1 MKRYV
6 KHEETLCFI
15 TRWNTEKGVENTTRS
30 GVCLTNFKVFHLV
43 MKTVSNGWYYFSN
56 KMILPGEIKD
66 AVMSSF
72 SSNFQT
78 LIEQFVFSL
87 WIIEKFEISKQIS

>member
-1 MKRYV
+1 
-6 KHEETLCFI
+6 
-15 TRWNTEKGVENTTRS
+15 
-30 GVCLTNFKVFHLV
+30 
-43 MKTVSNGWYYFSN
+43 
-56 KMILPGEIKD
+56 MILPGEIKD

-78 LIEQFVFSL
+78 LIKQFVFSL